1 MNPKLAALQSVL
13 GLRNQLSQHLPGQ
26 VKTPPAPTPPR
37 TLQSSVTDLNSR
49 DSNSSAE
56 DSGQF
61 SPGEKKEKSPTVGPT
76 MLPNLPKPLLDLQNI
91 GKLGFQPNMIGEAMK
106 NLLLQQNIQQRMAEV
121 SRLQEDAKRKREETT
136 EE

>member
-1 MNPKLAALQSVL
+1 MP
-13 GLRNQLSQHLPGQ
+13 
-26 VKTPPAPTPPR
+26 
-37 TLQSSVTDLNSR
+37 QSSVADVTSR

-76 MLPNLPKPLLDLQNI
+76 ILPNLPKPLLDLQNI

-106 NLLLQQNIQQRMAEV
+106 NFLLQQNIQRMAEV
-121 SRLQEDAKRKREETT
+121 NRLQEDAKRKREETT